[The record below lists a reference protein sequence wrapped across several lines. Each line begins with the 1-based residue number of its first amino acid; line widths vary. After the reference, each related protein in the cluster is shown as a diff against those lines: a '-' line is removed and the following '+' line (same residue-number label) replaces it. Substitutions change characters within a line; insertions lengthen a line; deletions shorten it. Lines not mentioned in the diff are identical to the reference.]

1 MESIFHKAPVA
12 RAATVYDRI
21 GPEISHLQKGNSV
34 RDRAEARNK
43 KGTLIASIAILILLG
58 LFFMDPFLFA
68 MHKSNAIKAY
78 IYLHNYGSNSSTQA
92 LAASHMFSA
101 DELQTMNNRHGSFQ
115 SLFTSPAD
123 AQAAAD
129 SAANFMNE
137 AHHLRYGDYDTL
149 DPIGKLRYML
159 FIRIGL
165 HPPIIWQGLNPTL
178 D

>member
-1 MESIFHKAPVA
+1 MESIFSKDPAA
-12 RAATVYDRI
+12 RTATVYDRI

-43 KGTLIASIAILILLG
+43 KGAWAATIALFILLV

-68 MHKSNAIKAY
+68 MHKSSAIKAY
-78 IYLHNYGSNSSTQA
+78 IYLHNYGSSSSTQA
-92 LAASHMFSA
+92 MAASRMFSA

-115 SLFTSPAD
+115 SFFASPAD
-123 AQAAAD
+123 AQEAAT
-129 SAANFMNE
+129 SAVDFMNK
-137 AHHLRYGDYDTL
+137 AHNLRYGDYDTL

-165 HPPIIWQGLNPTL
+165 YPPIVWQGLNPTL